1 MSGGGGGSGGSGGVG
16 ISDSNTTPGF
26 TTLLY
31 SALNC
36 GNMYGITLYCK
47 GT

>member
-1 MSGGGGGSGGSGGVG
+1 MGCGGCGGSSGSGGVG

-31 SALNC
+31 SALNF
-36 GNMYGITLYCK
+36 GNKYGITLYCK
-47 GT
+47 